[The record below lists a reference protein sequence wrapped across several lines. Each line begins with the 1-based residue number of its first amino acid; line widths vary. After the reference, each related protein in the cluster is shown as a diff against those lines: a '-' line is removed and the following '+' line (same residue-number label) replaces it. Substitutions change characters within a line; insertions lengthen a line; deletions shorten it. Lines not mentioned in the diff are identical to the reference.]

1 MIMGKINVPAR
12 IIKNLLYNQD
22 RKHLRELKG
31 IASQPY
37 FDRDEQLIDQP
48 GYNPDTRLYGAFEP
62 SDFKLGEPT
71 LEAAQQ
77 AFGVMESLLSD
88 YPFEA
93 EADRSAALSGFLT
106 AAVRPC
112 LEQAPAYN
120 ITASVFGSGKS
131 HLASQISTF
140 ASPHDPYVATYPY
153 KSEEA
158 SKLVIAVCLEQPSV
172 VLFDDMQHDWKS
184 HGPINRL
191 LTSPTVTERIL
202 GSNRTATA
210 PTRIL
215 ILGTGNNIEPERD
228 MRRRVVTIRLSPK
241 EQAAALRNF
250 DFDPLEHLQKFREA
264 YVGFALTII
273 RAYLTV
279 GKLDQTPVPI
289 GSYKQWSRFCREPLI
304 WLGLPDPATS
314 LISQVSNDV
323 DAEALKDLIDE
334 LWKRYGK
341 RSVTVRTIVND
352 AELDDDLKSALMA
365 LPIME
370 GRYINAN
377 KLGWYLRKNR
387 GRIVEGFYI
396 DTGDSTERRSWRV
409 VPPG

>member
-1 MIMGKINVPAR
+1 MITRKINVPVR
-12 IIKNLLYNQD
+12 ITKNLLYNQN
-22 RKHLRELKG
+22 RKHQRELKG
-31 IASQPY
+31 IASQPN

-48 GYNPDTRLYGAFEP
+48 GYNPDTQLYGAFEP
-62 SDFKLGEPT
+62 ADFQLGEAT
-71 LEAAQQ
+71 LESAQQ
-77 AFGVMESLLSD
+77 ALGVVESLISEF
-88 YPFEA
+88 PFA
-93 EADRSAALSGFLT
+93 TEADRSAALSAFLT
-106 AAVRPC
+106 AVVRPC

-131 HLASQISTF
+131 LLASLTSTF
-140 ASPHDPYVATYPY
+140 ASPQDPYVATYPS

-158 SKLVIAVCLEQPSV
+158 AKLVVALCLEQPSV
-172 VLFDDMQHDWKS
+172 AQFDDMQHDWKS
-184 HGPINRL
+184 HGPMNRL
-191 LTSPTVTERIL
+191 LTSSIVTERLL
-202 GSNRTATA
+202 GTNRTATA

-228 MRRRVVTIRLSPK
+228 MRRRVVTVRLTPK
-241 EQAAALRNF
+241 EQTAALRKF
-250 DFDPLEHLQKFREA
+250 EFEPLEHLRKHRQV
-264 YVGFALTII
+264 YVGLALTII

-279 GKLDQTPVPI
+279 GKLDQEPVPI

-314 LISQVSNDV
+314 LINQVSNDV

-334 LWKRYGK
+334 LWERYGK

-370 GRYINAN
+370 GRYVNAN

-387 GRIVEGFYI
+387 GRIVDGFYI